1 MIDGHDCG
9 EGVSNHSFG
18 SEDFSGTEYLGP
30 CLICGLSASH
40 ALNALAHERDCAVT
54 RLKETLIVLDRLKNL
69 SIEDE
74 VSVMD
79 LKFSIQECI

>member
-1 MIDGHDCG
+1 MDDHCQD
-9 EGVSNHSFG
+9 GVSEHSFG
-18 SEDFSGTEYLGP
+18 AEEFGGKEYLSS
-30 CLICGLSASH
+30 CLICGLPA
-40 ALNALAHERDCAVT
+40 ADAIRTLAFERDCAVT